1 MARLALLVANRTYAD
16 PGLRALRAPEHDA
29 RELAAVLADPAIG
42 DFAVT
47 TELDLTAG
55 ATSEAVED
63 FFADRAHED
72 LLLLYFSGHGVKDP
86 AGDLHFATAG
96 TRLDRLGSTA
106 VSAEFVR
113 RQMDRTRARQVVL
126 LLDCCYAG
134 AFHRGMVA
142 RAGDQVGVEERFRG
156 RGRAVI
162 TASSAMEYAF
172 EGKVLTDSTAGEPS
186 VFTAALVEGLRSGDA
201 DRDQDGVVG
210 LDELYDHV
218 YDRVR
223 AATPHQTPG
232 KWVFDL
238 RGDLRIARRAR
249 PVTVPSELP
258 EQLRDAMGHLLV
270 SVREGV
276 VKDLERLLT
285 AGHEGRALA
294 ARLALADLAADD
306 SRRVAAAATEV
317 LKAHSPALEHLP
329 PPESVPAPAQEPPAA
344 SAPLPTLRSD
354 QHRDDQRAPATE
366 SSTTVVDE
374 IDVRPYQRP
383 ADTLAISVDTATTS
397 SAPLALVWTVGQ
409 RPWTAVVVAAMAV
422 AALLMAAPTQ
432 MDVISPDLATWVV
445 ATPFALVLT
454 SAATWL
460 LVVALVTVVVAPGE
474 QGDLAPAIGFP
485 LAVVGLAYATK
496 VATVVAEGTITG
508 HVSPT
513 PYLVAL
519 LLAVG
524 CLVLDGS
531 ARSRQ
536 AHPARAHIV
545 AVAACGALAVDLFV
559 PNAYDSKPLW
569 MIPICA
575 GLVVLLAYAVMD
587 IVRSIAGGTP
597 ALVDVLFPLLLLGDL
612 GFVSLSHPTMS
623 TTAIYIAVLTAQV
636 CLRGR
641 ALTIARLGVVA
652 AVLIHMPPVT
662 SVDIATYVNI
672 AFGLT
677 AIGLALWGDAIASS
691 DIEEPAR
698 SM

>member
-72 LLLLYFSGHGVKDP
+72 LLLLYFSGHGIKDP

-306 SRRVAAAATEV
+306 SRRVVAAATEV
-317 LKAHSPALEHLP
+317 LKAHSPAPIPTPTPTPVPASSSGEPRVDQQTAVAEPSDEVDEEVEQPHRSDSADTP
-329 PPESVPAPAQEPPAA
+329 VISGDTTSTSSVPLVTVRLARLW
-344 SAPLPTLRSD
+344 SA
-354 QHRDDQRAPATE
+354 
-366 SSTTVVDE
+366 V
-374 IDVRPYQRP
+374 
-383 ADTLAISVDTATTS
+383 
-397 SAPLALVWTVGQ
+397 AL
-409 RPWTAVVVAAMAV
+409 AV
-422 AALLMAAPTQ
+422 AAVVALVAAAPTQ
-432 MDVISPDLATWVV
+432 MVVVSPELAEWVI

-460 LVVALVTVVVAPGE
+460 LVVALIAVVVRPWE
-474 QGDLAPAIGFP
+474 RRNLAPAVGLP
-485 LAVVGLAYATK
+485 LAMVGLAYAAK
-496 VATVVAEGTITG
+496 VATAVAMGRASQYASTTLYVVG
-508 HVSPT
+508 
-513 PYLVAL
+513 L

-524 CLVLDGS
+524 CLALNGS
-531 ARSRQ
+531 ASSRLTGLG
-536 AHPARAHIV
+536 RAHVV
-545 AVAACGALAVDLFV
+545 AVAACGALVVDLFV
-559 PNAYDSKPLW
+559 PNAYSKDPQWL
-569 MIPICA
+569 IPI
-575 GLVVLLAYAVMD
+575 GVGVVLLLGFAIAD
-587 IVRSIAGGTP
+587 IARSYGEGKPIV
-597 ALVDVLFPLLLLGDL
+597 VDLLFPLLLLGDL
-612 GFVSLSHPTMS
+612 GYTSLSRPS
-623 TTAIYIAVLTAQV
+623 TSNTAMYIAFVVIGLTTQV
-636 CLRGR
+636 CLTGR
-641 ALTIARLGVVA
+641 ALTIARIGVVA

-677 AIGLALWGDAIASS
+677 AIGLALWGDAVASS